1 MSMIGR
7 LEWEAPTLA
16 PALAAAARFA
26 RAAICLGMIVV
37 AVVILRSAAYGYFHG
52 DDRPLKAILGL
63 FGG

>member
-7 LEWEAPTLA
+7 LEREAPTLA
-16 PALAAAARFA
+16 PALAAAA

-52 DDRPLKAILGL
+52 DDRPLKAVLGL
-63 FGG
+63 LGG

>member
-7 LEWEAPTLA
+7 LEREAPPLA
-16 PALAAAARFA
+16 PALAAAA

-52 DDRPLKAILGL
+52 DDRPLKAVLGL
-63 FGG
+63 LGG